1 MASAVEQLRSFTLDG
16 VLAALDRTAEA
27 AACTEMAEN
36 LRTLALLVF
45 SDVKDED
52 LRKVDPAVLAAIV
65 HDTFALIGKRQPGT
79 ASVRI
84 TQQRTGPCGTLRT
97 LIHMVNDDMPFL
109 VDSTLGEIIDRGH
122 ALEWLAHPILHVR
135 RAPDGSL
142 IYLDQ
147 RPAQEPPAEQLPG
160 AGLESVMVIQLHGEV
175 SEDDREKLEQVLY
188 ATLEDVRAVV
198 EDWKPMMS
206 RLRAAIERYRTANPP
221 VPQAES
227 AESIA
232 FLEWIFDRN
241 FVFLGMRDYS
251 FHPEAA
257 PPELVPDPESGL
269 GILRNIDAKVL
280 RQPGESTRMRAEAL
294 EEFLRPEPLIIT
306 KGNLRS
312 RVHRHVNIDAISL
325 KTYDGGDKPVG
336 EIRVAGL
343 FTASAYTRSIE
354 DIPFLRRK
362 AKLVL
367 ERSGFPEQSHS
378 WRALRTVLDTYP
390 RDELFQIDVDTLLA
404 FTTEILELELKP
416 RTRAFVRHDTF
427 GRFASVLIYVAR
439 DRFST
444 QKRERI
450 CDYLAEAFG
459 GEVRNVTPF
468 FTNAPLVRLHVI
480 VWRKNDALIG
490 PAPADLDEQIEAI
503 VRSWREVL
511 RDRLSD
517 TYRERAGTMIA
528 RYADAFSAGYEEYNT
543 PDRALRDIVN
553 LEKLTPDAPIAVE
566 FCRDETCS
574 ATQVRVSLYQLDEPI
589 SLSRRVPI
597 FENMGFAA
605 TSERTFT
612 VEPAIGDGP
621 RTVYLHDIL
630 LEPRT
635 DEELD
640 ITALRA
646 RLENGFLR
654 IWYGDAVND
663 AYNGL
668 ILRAG
673 LNWREAAVFRAYGSY
688 LRQIGA
694 PFGQLYLAG
703 TLQRH
708 AGITCNLIALFHR
721 LFDPGRAGDVA
732 ADVPE
737 TIAARIEDRLDDV
750 ASLDEDRIIRRF
762 LNVIQASQRTN
773 FYRAG
778 PVDGAPATIA
788 FKLDSKQIEGL
799 PLPHPFAE
807 IFVHS
812 PRVEGVHLRGGPI
825 ARGGLRW
832 SDRAQDFR
840 TEVLGLAKAQQVK
853 NAVIIP
859 QGAKGGFY
867 PRRIPANADRETR
880 MAEGVACYKLFIS
893 SLLSVTDN
901 LDAQDR
907 IVPPERVVRRD
918 GNDAYLVVAADKGT
932 ATFSDIANA
941 IAQERGFWL
950 DDAFASGGSAGYD
963 HKKMAITARGAWE
976 AVKRHFREM
985 NRDIQT
991 EPFTAIGVG
1000 DMSGDVFGNGMLLSR
1015 QTRLLAAFDHRD
1027 IFIDPDPDP
1036 ETSWNERKR
1045 MFELPR
1051 SSWQDYDQSRISHG
1065 GGVFSRSA
1073 KSIPLTPEIRTLSG
1087 LDSGHTTPNE
1097 LIRALL
1103 RVEAD
1108 LLWFGGIGTFVR
1120 ADNETNAD
1128 VNDRAN
1134 DATRVSAGE
1143 LRVKVIGEGANLG
1156 ITQRGRI
1163 AFAMRG
1169 GRVNTD
1175 AIDNSAGVNSSDLEV
1190 NIKIAL
1196 GKAETAGKITRA
1208 ERNDILA
1215 CMTDDVAGDC
1225 LRNNYLQTLAISLG
1239 ARRGLADLGFQ
1250 ARLME
1255 HLEEGG
1261 LNRDVEDLPSN
1272 AEIRGRRQQNQ
1283 PLSRPELAV
1292 LLAYAKIDLYDALID
1307 SPVAR
1312 DPHLGHA
1319 LMDYFP
1325 QTLRER
1331 FAEDVKAH
1339 PLRREIIATQL
1350 ANAIIN
1356 RGGST
1361 FVIRLMQE
1369 TGHAADAI
1377 AYAFAAVMGSFG
1389 FRRLYDGV
1397 DATDSKID
1405 GLRQLDLYLRLQDE
1419 LRRQTGWF
1427 LRHGEFA
1434 GGLEPVISRY
1444 REGIARIFDHVESV
1458 LPEQQRSRIEA
1469 LQAEYVASGVPEE
1482 LAGRLA
1488 RLDPLGDAPNII
1500 FAASEGGYD
1509 MLETARVYYQL
1520 AAFFRMDALRRVAD
1534 GLAQADYYDR
1544 LAVNTTMELAAVA
1557 LRALTIRIHSEAQGM
1572 LEQGM
1577 PGQDMPGAVDFE
1589 VWREQSGAAVSRTRD
1604 AVVALI
1610 EGGEP
1615 TLAKLTVAV
1624 AQLRD
1629 LAA

>member
-1 MASAVEQLRSFTLDG
+1 MASALEQFKSATIDDVLSALDG
-16 VLAALDRTAEA
+16 
-27 AACTEMAEN
+27 MAEGATQAQGSDD
-36 LRTLALLVF
+36 LRTLTRLLYAEIA
-45 SDVKDED
+45 DTD
-52 LRKVDPAVLAAIV
+52 LRESDPAALAAV
-65 HDTFALIGKRQPGT
+65 ARDTFALFARRQPRT
-79 ASVRI
+79 ASIRVTR
-84 TQQRTGPCGTLRT
+84 QPTGPHGAPRT
-97 LIHMVNDDMPFL
+97 LVYIINDDMPFL
-109 VDSTLGEIIDRGH
+109 VDSTLGEIMDRGH
-122 ALEWLAHPILHVR
+122 TLEWLAHPILHVR

-147 RPAQEPPAEQLPG
+147 RPAQEPPAEQLSG
-160 AGLESVMVIQLHGEV
+160 AGLESVMVIQLHDIV
-175 SEDDREKLEQVLY
+175 SEDAHAELEQALH
-188 ATLEDVRAVV
+188 ATLQDVRAVV
-198 EDWKPMMS
+198 EDWKSMMS
-206 RLRAAIERYRTANPP
+206 RLRAAIERYRSANPP
-221 VPQAES
+221 IPDDER

-241 FVFLGMRDYS
+241 FVFLGMRDYG
-251 FHPEAA
+251 FHPEAS

-269 GILRNIDAKVL
+269 GILRDIDAKVL

-312 RVHRHVNIDAISL
+312 RVHRRVNIDAISL
-325 KTYDGGDKPVG
+325 KTYDGGDRPVG

-343 FTASAYTRSIE
+343 FTASAYTRSVE

-367 ERSGFPEQSHS
+367 DRSGFPEQSHS

-427 GRFASVLIYVAR
+427 GRFASVLVYVAR

-450 CDYLAEAFG
+450 CDYLADAFG

-480 VWRKNDALIG
+480 VWRKEDSPIG
-490 PAPADLDEQIEAI
+490 PAPDDLDEQIENI
-503 VRSWREVL
+503 VRSWQEVL

-517 TYRERAGTMIA
+517 SYGDGAAAMLV

-543 PDRALRDIVN
+543 PDRALRDILN
-553 LEKLTPDAPIAVE
+553 LERLTTPAPIAVE
-566 FCRDETCS
+566 FCRDETCGPK
-574 ATQVRVSLYQLDEPI
+574 QVRVTLYQLDEPI

-612 VEPAIGDGP
+612 VEPQMESGR

-635 DEELD
+635 EEDFD
-640 ITALRA
+640 IAGLRA

-654 IWYGDAVND
+654 TWYSDAVND

-668 ILRAG
+668 ILRAR

-694 PFGQLYLAG
+694 PFGQAYLAA

-708 AGITCNLIALFHR
+708 AEITRDLIALFHR
-721 LFDPGRAGDVA
+721 LFDPDKAG
-732 ADVPE
+732 ADAPDTPE
-737 TIAARIEDRLDDV
+737 TIAARIEDRLEDV

-762 LNVIQASQRTN
+762 LNVIQATLRTN

-788 FKLDSKQIEGL
+788 FKLRSEDIDGL

-867 PRRIPANADRETR
+867 PRGIPANADREAR

-918 GNDAYLVVAADKGT
+918 GDDAYLVVAADKGT
-932 ATFSDIANA
+932 ATFSDIANE

-963 HKKMAITARGAWE
+963 HKKMGITARGAWE

-985 NRDIQT
+985 NRDIQA

-1027 IFIDPDPDP
+1027 IFIDPNPDP
-1036 ETSWNERKR
+1036 ETSWAERKR

-1051 SSWQDYDQSRISHG
+1051 SSWQDYDQSLISRG
-1065 GGVFSRSA
+1065 GGVFSRAA
-1073 KSIPLTPEIRTLSG
+1073 KSIPLTPEIRALTG
-1087 LDSGHTTPNE
+1087 IEGGHATPNE
-1097 LIRALL
+1097 LMRALL
-1103 RVEAD
+1103 RMEAD

-1128 VNDRAN
+1128 VNDRAT
-1134 DATRVSAGE
+1134 DATRVTASE

-1156 ITQRGRI
+1156 ITQRARI

-1175 AIDNSAGVNSSDLEV
+1175 AIDNSAGVNSSDFEV

-1215 CMTDDVAGDC
+1215 SMTNEVARDC

-1239 ARRGLADLGFQ
+1239 SRRGLADLGFQ

-1255 HLEEGG
+1255 HLEQGG
-1261 LNRDVEDLPSN
+1261 LNREVEDLPSN

-1283 PLSRPELAV
+1283 PLTRPELAV

-1307 SPVAR
+1307 SPVCR
-1312 DPHLGHA
+1312 DPHLGTA

-1325 QTLRER
+1325 DTLRER
-1331 FAEDVKAH
+1331 FAAEIEGH

-1361 FVIRLMQE
+1361 FVIRLIQE
-1369 TGHAADAI
+1369 TGHAADTI
-1377 AYAFAAVMGSFG
+1377 AYAFAAVMGGFG
-1389 FRRLYDGV
+1389 FRRLYDGI
-1397 DATDSKID
+1397 DAIDNRID
-1405 GLRQLDLYLRLQDE
+1405 GQRQLDLYLRLQDE

-1427 LRHGEFA
+1427 LRHGKFS

-1444 REGIARIFDHVESV
+1444 REGVARISDHVEGV
-1458 LPEQQRSRIEA
+1458 LPEEQRRRIEA
-1469 LQAEYVASGVPEE
+1469 LQAEHVASGVPEG

-1500 FAASEGGYD
+1500 FAASEAGHD

-1534 GLAQADYYDR
+1534 ELAQADYYDR

-1557 LRALTIRIHSEAQGM
+1557 LRALTIRIQAEAVG
-1572 LEQGM
+1572 G
-1577 PGQDMPGAVDFE
+1577 PGAVLFE
-1589 VWREQSGAAVSRTRD
+1589 VWREQTSAAVSRTRD
-1604 AVVALI
+1604 AILALI
-1610 EGGEP
+1610 EGSEP
-1615 TLAKLTVAV
+1615 SLAKLTVAV

>member
-1 MASAVEQLRSFTLDG
+1 MASAVEHVQAHPIDD
-16 VLAALDRTAEA
+16 VLAALDR
-27 AACTEMAEN
+27 MADSAPHAPQTEN
-36 LRTLALLVF
+36 LRTFTRLLF
-45 SDVKDED
+45 CDVKDSD
-52 LRKVDPAVLAAIV
+52 LREADTNSLAALARESF
-65 HDTFALIGKRQPGT
+65 TLLANRRPGT
-79 ASVRI
+79 VSLRL
-84 TQQRTGPCGTLRT
+84 TRQRTGPRGALRT
-97 LIHMVNDDMPFL
+97 LVHIVNDDMPFL
-109 VDSTLGEIIDRGH
+109 VDSTLGEVIERGH
-122 ALEWLAHPILHVR
+122 TLEWLAHPILHVR
-135 RAPDGSL
+135 RDPEGDL

-147 RPAQEPPAEQLPG
+147 RPAQEPPAEQIPG
-160 AGLESVMVIQLHGEV
+160 AGLESVMVLQLHDIE
-175 SEDDREKLEQVLY
+175 SDEERAELEQALR
-188 ATLEDVRAVV
+188 ATLGDVRAVV
-198 EDWKPMMS
+198 EDWKPMMA
-206 RLRAAIERYRTANPP
+206 RMRAAIDRYRQGNLP
-221 VPQAES
+221 VPDDER
-227 AESIA
+227 AESIE

-251 FHPEAA
+251 FHAEAS
-257 PPELVPDPESGL
+257 PPELVPDPNSGL
-269 GILRNIDAKVL
+269 GILRDLDAKVL
-280 RQPGESTRMRAEAL
+280 RQPGESTSMKTEAL

-306 KGNLRS
+306 KGNLHS
-312 RVHRHVNIDAISL
+312 RVHRRVNIDAMSL
-325 KTYDGGDKPVG
+325 KIYDGGDKPVG
-336 EIRVAGL
+336 EVRIAGL
-343 FTASAYTRSIE
+343 FTASAYTRSVE

-367 ERSGFPEQSHS
+367 ERSGFPAQSHS

-404 FTTEILELELKP
+404 FTTEILSLELKP
-416 RTRAFVRHDTF
+416 RTRAFVRHDIF
-427 GRFASVLIYVAR
+427 GRFASVLVYVAR

-459 GEVRNVTPF
+459 GVVRGVTPF
-468 FTNAPLVRLHVI
+468 FANAPLVRLHVI
-480 VWRKNDALIG
+480 VWRSDDAPIG
-490 PAPADLDEQIEAI
+490 PAPADIDEKIEDI

-511 RDRLSD
+511 RDRLAD
-517 TYRERAGTMIA
+517 TYGEQASRMIA
-528 RYADAFSAGYEEYNT
+528 RYAGAFSAGYEEYNR
-543 PDRALRDIVN
+543 PERALNDILN
-553 LEKLTPDAPIAVE
+553 LEKLTPEAPIAVE
-566 FCRDETCS
+566 FCRDETCGPK
-574 ATQVRVSLYQLDEPI
+574 QVRVTLYQLDEPI

-612 VEPAIGDGP
+612 VEPETGHGR

-635 DEELD
+635 DEDFD
-640 ITALRA
+640 IAGLRA

-654 IWYGDAVND
+654 TWYGDAVND

-694 PFGQLYLAG
+694 PFGQAYMAN

-708 AGITCNLIALFHR
+708 EAITRDLIALFHR
-721 LFDPGRAGDVA
+721 LFDPQRAQTASD
-732 ADVPE
+732 DPD
-737 TIAARIEDRLDDV
+737 TIAARIGDQLDDV

-762 LNVIQASQRTN
+762 LNVIQATLRTN
-773 FYRAG
+773 FYRSG
-778 PVDGAPATIA
+778 LVDGAPVTIA
-788 FKLDSKQIEGL
+788 FKLDSKDIEGL

-867 PRRIPANADRETR
+867 PRRIPANADRESR
-880 MAEGVACYKLFIS
+880 MAEGVACYTLFIT

-918 GNDAYLVVAADKGT
+918 GDDAYLVVAADKGT
-932 ATFSDIANA
+932 ATFSDIANH
-941 IAQERGFWL
+941 IAEERGFWL

-963 HKKMAITARGAWE
+963 HKKMGITARGAWE

-985 NRDIQT
+985 NRDIQA

-1027 IFIDPDPDP
+1027 IFIDPAPDP
-1036 ETSWNERKR
+1036 EASWNERKR
-1045 MFELPR
+1045 LFDLAR
-1051 SSWQDYDQSRISHG
+1051 VTWQDYDKSVISHG

-1073 KSIPLTPEIRTLSG
+1073 KSIPLSPEIRALTG
-1087 LDSGHTTPNE
+1087 LQGGHTTPNE
-1097 LIRALL
+1097 LIRAIL
-1103 RVEAD
+1103 RMEAD

-1128 VNDRAN
+1128 VNDRAT
-1134 DATRVSAGE
+1134 DATRVTASE

-1156 ITQRGRI
+1156 ITQRARI

-1175 AIDNSAGVNSSDLEV
+1175 AIDNSAGVNSSDFEV

-1196 GKAETAGKITRA
+1196 GKAETAGKITRPA
-1208 ERNDILA
+1208 RNEILA
-1215 CMTDDVAGDC
+1215 SMTDEVAHDC
-1225 LRNNYLQTLAISLG
+1225 LRNNYLQSLAISLG

-1255 HLEEGG
+1255 HLEQGA
-1261 LNRDVEDLPSN
+1261 LHRDVEDLPSN

-1283 PLSRPELAV
+1283 PLTRPELAV

-1307 SPVAR
+1307 SPVCR

-1331 FAEDVKAH
+1331 FAAEIEAH

-1369 TGHAADAI
+1369 TGQGPDAI
-1377 AYAFAAVMGSFG
+1377 AYAFSAVMGSFG
-1389 FRRLYDGV
+1389 FRGLYDGI
-1397 DATDSKID
+1397 DATDNRID
-1405 GLRQLDLYLRLQDE
+1405 GVRQLDLYLRLQDE

-1427 LRHGEFA
+1427 LRHGKYA
-1434 GGLEPVISRY
+1434 DGLAPVISRY
-1444 REGIARIFDHVESV
+1444 RDGIARISEHLDTV
-1458 LPEQQRSRIEA
+1458 LPGAQRERIST
-1469 LQAEYVASGVPEE
+1469 LRSEYASAGLPAD
-1482 LAGRLA
+1482 LAARLSN
-1488 RLDPLGDAPNII
+1488 LDPLGDAPDII
-1500 FAASEGGYD
+1500 LTATDSGYD
-1509 MLETARVYYQL
+1509 LLETARIYYEL
-1520 AAFFRMDALRRVAD
+1520 AAYFRMDALRRVAD
-1534 GLAQADYYDR
+1534 ELAQADYYDR
-1544 LAVNTTMELAAVA
+1544 LAVNTTMELAGVA
-1557 LRALTIRIHSEAQGM
+1557 LRALTMRVHGESAQ
-1572 LEQGM
+1572 L
-1577 PGQDMPGAVDFE
+1577 PGAADFE
-1589 VWREQSGAAVSRTRD
+1589 AWRAHTGAAVARTRD
-1604 AVVALI
+1604 GILALI